1 MPYKLLL
8 ILVFLLSYINVV
20 SQNSNNS
27 YLELNFAKGVHG
39 SGDMTGF
46 QYGILFA
53 QSFSKKLDWTLSFE
67 GSLHDDPD
75 TPLFYSDEW
84 DPLYNSTLHNIT
96 SGLQLGAGVRF
107 NIVDNRRHLFGLG
120 LSSIFRYQVTSLP
133 DVTIVEYPAIT
144 GLPYPVRVFITESPY
159 RTFAVGGSLK
169 LYYGYKV
176 SDKYT
181 IGTGGSFQIDT
192 NGDTIGS
199 YFISVS
205 RKF

>member
-8 ILVFLLSYINVV
+8 ILVFLLSYINLV

-46 QYGILFA
+46 QYGILFV

-120 LSSIFRYQVTSLP
+120 LSSIYRHLVTSLP
-133 DVTIVEYPAIT
+133 IVTIVEYPAIT
-144 GLPYPVRVFITESPY
+144 G
-159 RTFAVGGSLK
+159 
-169 LYYGYKV
+169 
-176 SDKYT
+176 
-181 IGTGGSFQIDT
+181 
-192 NGDTIGS
+192 
-199 YFISVS
+199 
-205 RKF
+205 